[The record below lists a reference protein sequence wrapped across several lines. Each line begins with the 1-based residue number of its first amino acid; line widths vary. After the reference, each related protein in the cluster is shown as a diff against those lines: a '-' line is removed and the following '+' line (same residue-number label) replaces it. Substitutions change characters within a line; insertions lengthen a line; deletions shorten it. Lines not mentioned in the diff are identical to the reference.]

1 MSALLSF
8 SAEGESPLLYRS
20 GASPGE
26 VDHVYDP
33 VKSPVDVVAD
43 HHAGSREPCPLRTH
57 TRSPFTYPG
66 SSTSEVLPI
75 GRSLPTTKL
84 LRKGY
89 YVEHPEIVPSA
100 RRCDLPYKYR
110 LRAPQTGELLD
121 VTRDRLLGALAVV
134 AAASIWGTLGLFA
147 KILYAQGV
155 SFESLVAV
163 RASIGWVAVLLFVL
177 ATGGASSLRV
187 SGRDLAFL
195 VPLGLVGIGFFYLL
209 YFYNVRES
217 TVGTAAI
224 LLYSSP
230 AFVVVLARLF
240 LKEALNAAKVLA
252 LFLTIGGIFL
262 VAGAYDSADLAV
274 SPKVLLAGLLSGLTY
289 GLYSIFRRP
298 VAGRPDPSLIL
309 SYALFFGAALLV
321 VSALPTLGT
330 LAGLSA
336 GSYALLLMLAVVHTT
351 LGFALYTFGLGRLG
365 AGRAA
370 IVATIEP
377 VVAGALGTM
386 LLAEDL
392 TLPKLVGAGL
402 VISGAVLA
410 QVRGQK

>member
-100 RRCDLPYKYR
+100 RRWSLPYKYR
-110 LRAPQTGELLD
+110 LQAPQTGELLD
-121 VTRDRLLGALAVV
+121 VTRDRLLGAFAVV
-134 AAASIWGTLGLFA
+134 AAAIIWGTLGLFA

-163 RASIGWVAVLLFVL
+163 RASIGWAAVLLFVL
-177 ATGGASSLRV
+177 ASGGVRSLRV
-187 SGRDLAFL
+187 PGRDLVFL

-209 YFYNVRES
+209 YFYTIRES

-240 LKEALNAAKVLA
+240 LKEALNAAKVIA

-262 VAGAYDSADLAV
+262 VAGAYDPANLEV
-274 SPKVLLAGLLSGLTY
+274 NLKVLLAGLFSGLTY
-289 GLYSIFRRP
+289 GLYSIFGRP
-298 VAGRPDPSLIL
+298 VAERLDPSIIL

-321 VSALPTLGT
+321 VTALPTLGT
-330 LAGLSA
+330 LAGLSV

-370 IVATIEP
+370 IVATVEP
-377 VVAGALGTM
+377 VVAGAPRGGVPSGGP
-386 LLAEDL
+386 
-392 TLPKLVGAGL
+392 TLPQKVGAGL
-402 VISGAVLA
+402 GVS
-410 QVRGQK
+410 R